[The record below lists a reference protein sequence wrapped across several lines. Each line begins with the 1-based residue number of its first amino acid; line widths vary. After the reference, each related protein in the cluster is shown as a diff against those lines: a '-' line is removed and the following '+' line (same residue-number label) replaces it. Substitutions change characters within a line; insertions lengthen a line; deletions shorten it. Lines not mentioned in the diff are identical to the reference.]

1 MQPDSAP
8 RQTLD
13 LEHYV
18 PAVLSLV
25 SGRLS
30 AAASREC
37 RNTFGLGYTDWR
49 VMAQIAISPQSSAAR
64 LCLRTG
70 LDKAAVSRSFATLAD
85 RGLVR
90 LETSGRDRRA
100 ALSASGERMHAGLLA
115 LAVQREQRLLAG
127 FSEQDAATLRRLL
140 QRLVANLPAL
150 DTGHADTQLHGEDAP
165 YEPATF

>member
-1 MQPDSAP
+1 MQPDPAT
-8 RQTLD
+8 RDTLD
-13 LEHYV
+13 LERYV
-18 PAVLSLV
+18 PAFLSLL
-25 SGRLS
+25 SNKLS

-37 RNTFGLGYTDWR
+37 RAAFGLGYTDWR
-49 VMAQIAISPQSSAAR
+49 VIAQIAISPHSSAAR

-70 LDKAAVSRSFATLAD
+70 LDKAAVSRSCAALAE

-115 LAVQREQRLLAG
+115 LAVRREQKLLAG
-127 FSEQDAATLRRLL
+127 FSEQDAGTLCRLL

-150 DTGHADTQLHGEDAP
+150 DPDHGEAQAGDAP
-165 YEPATF
+165 CEPATV